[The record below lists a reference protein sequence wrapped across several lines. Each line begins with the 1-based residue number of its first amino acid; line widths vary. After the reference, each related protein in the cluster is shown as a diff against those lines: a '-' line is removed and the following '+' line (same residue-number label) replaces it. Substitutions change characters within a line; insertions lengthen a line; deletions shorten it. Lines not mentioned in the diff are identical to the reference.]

1 MYKLTTALRA
11 VMVCRIPSAI
21 INEMIFFSKMM
32 SRSCRNLNSFSPA
45 MVWEAPVSA
54 HTAIFSPKI
63 LRTIKLE
70 GSEFEFKLDNVIQFT
85 AVIVSLALLQ
95 VGHLDLMTPGVPHP

>member
-1 MYKLTTALRA
+1 
-11 VMVCRIPSAI
+11 
-21 INEMIFFSKMM
+21 M
-32 SRSCRNLNSFSPA
+32 SCSCRNLNSFSPA

-70 GSEFEFKLDNVIQFT
+70 GSEFEFKLNNVIQFT
-85 AVIVSLALLQ
+85 AVSVSLALLQ
-95 VGHLDLMTPGVPHP
+95 VGHLDLMTPGVPHPYHWMGFLPSVLELGNLGTVLEGPAEWLS